1 MQSHYCKPF
10 VNSFHN
16 KCILSAQRTG
26 YSVSDF
32 GINADDNA
40 EIIFLV
46 HPNVPTSTSELL
58 GVPTLMSRMLAS
70 EQTLDFGFGQT
81 DSLTGRLKA
90 LLNDYSDGLAIP
102 KELIQNAD
110 DAGATEVRERN
121 VNFRSNLSKNF
132 NKTES
137 AIAMSISHLS

>member
-1 MQSHYCKPF
+1 M
-10 VNSFHN
+10 HN
-16 KCILSAQRTG
+16 CISCADRTG

-32 GINADDNA
+32 GINSDDNA
-40 EIIFLV
+40 EKIFLV

-58 GVPTLMSRMLAS
+58 GVPTLMSRMLAA

-110 DAGATEVRERN
+110 DAGATEVCEHKRRTK
-121 VNFRSNLSKNF
+121 SQ
-132 NKTES
+132 
-137 AIAMSISHLS
+137 SHLFSLLSGTGLSTVCCSFGYEYVS